1 LVHGNNP
8 YFSSAEAF
16 KTALRIG
23 DRKVCRQAK
32 KAVKALD
39 RLKACANA
47 DWRAMRLTW
56 LSSPR
61 TLFPA
66 PRQLQSPSPNNLLR
80 HDS

>member
-16 KTALRIG
+16 KTALRVG
-23 DRKVCRQAK
+23 DCIVRRQAK
-32 KAVKALD
+32 KALKALD

-56 LSSPR
+56 LFSPR
-61 TLFPA
+61 TLSFQRRA
-66 PRQLQSPSPNNLLR
+66 NSSPLTITTC